1 MVAPGDRSPRRFQR
15 SGSRRGGPDTGS
27 VPETLWDPELAA
39 AVREHGV
46 AVPEERVA
54 ETLLDELAGKA
65 ASLPPSPMG

>member
-1 MVAPGDRSPRRFQR
+1 M
-15 SGSRRGGPDTGS
+15 PDT
-27 VPETLWDPELAA
+27 PWDPELAA

-65 ASLPPSPMG
+65 VSLPPSPMG